1 MVVQKITHVVNRS
14 SWAPTQMDGISIS
27 GTSLSDDLCI
37 AMFPFIV
44 VQSTVSIIV
53 HIYESHQQLMKSELC
68 IQFQS
73 VTAHCHLHIN
83 CCELCS
89 DDKYD

>member
-53 HIYESHQQLMKSELC
+53 HM
-68 IQFQS
+68 
-73 VTAHCHLHIN
+73 
-83 CCELCS
+83 
-89 DDKYD
+89 